1 MVLSCRQYPNHNTIA
16 PFIATMKDEIL
27 PLSLDVLLVC
37 EEMNLLGGTFFA
49 LEGCKLPSN
58 ASMGWSWKV
67 DDLKRKKEKIE
78 SKKRHKIYPQRM
90 AIVEPVFGNIRT
102 NKRLDRFTLRG
113 KIKVNIQWL
122 LYSMVHNIEKIANYG
137 FA

>member
-1 MVLSCRQYPNHNTIA
+1 MALSCGQYPDHITIA
-16 PFIATMKDEIL
+16 PFVASMKDEIL
-27 PLSLDVLLVC
+27 PLFRDVLLVC

-49 LEGCKLPSN
+49 LDGCKLPGN
-58 ASMGWSWKV
+58 ASMRWSGKV

-78 SKKRHKIYPQRM
+78 SEEGRKIYPQRM

-102 NKRLDRFTLRG
+102 NKGLDRFTLRG

-122 LYSMVHNIEKIANYG
+122 LYCMVHNIEKIANYG